1 MNSILIPQCD
11 HVPLAFLIVP
21 PFLLFCVFFHPPL
34 QTVSVH
40 DVDPDLEEHLE
51 KHITSLRRSLHN
63 TSLCLCLHFLLI
75 RLLIVLCY
83 KHTSNL
89 FGLF

>member
-21 PFLLFCVFFHPPL
+21 LFLLFCVFFHPPL

-40 DVDPDLEEHLE
+40 DVDPDLEGHLE
-51 KHITSLRRSLHN
+51 KHITSLRRSLTTQVYVSAYN
-63 TSLCLCLHFLLI
+63 FSS
-75 RLLIVLCY
+75 
-83 KHTSNL
+83 SNS
-89 FGLF
+89 

>member
-21 PFLLFCVFFHPPL
+21 LFLLFCVFFHPPL

-40 DVDPDLEEHLE
+40 DVDPDLEAHLKKTHYIIKE
-51 KHITSLRRSLHN
+51 KFTPHKFMSVLTISLHQTPN
-63 TSLCLCLHFLLI
+63 ST
-75 RLLIVLCY
+75 VL
-83 KHTSNL
+83 
-89 FGLF
+89 

>member
-63 TSLCLCLHFLLI
+63 KFMS
-75 RLLIVLCY
+75 VLTFSP
-83 KHTSNL
+83 HQTHNSTVL
-89 FGLF
+89 

>member
-51 KHITSLRRSLHN
+51 KHITS
-63 TSLCLCLHFLLI
+63 
-75 RLLIVLCY
+75 
-83 KHTSNL
+83 
-89 FGLF
+89 

>member
-34 QTVSVH
+34 QTVH
-40 DVDPDLEEHLE
+40 DVDPDLEAHLK
-51 KHITSLRRSLHN
+51 KHVTSLRRSFTTQVYVSAYN
-63 TSLCLCLHFLLI
+63 FSS
-75 RLLIVLCY
+75 
-83 KHTSNL
+83 SNS
-89 FGLF
+89 